1 MEAAVRVFVIA
12 DAPEEVHRLTDI
24 FVHSMDFAIAGWG
37 TVVGA
42 EQLRSADVDVVVIRT
57 DQFRP
62 ISLSGDVPI
71 LWLRH
76 PSTYSRMSISTH
88 AVLSDTASPMQI
100 RAAALALAAGL
111 HFDST
116 ERNIDHSDEEE
127 LTLLEPLTDRELEVL
142 NLVAEGLSNPQIAKR
157 LRVSRNTAKFHVS
170 SIIAKLGA
178 SSRTEAVTLGLRRGL
193 III

>member
-12 DAPEEVHRLTDI
+12 DAPEEAHRLTNI
-24 FVHSMDFAIAGWG
+24 FVHSADFAVAGWG
-37 TVVGA
+37 SVVGA
-42 EQLRSADVDVVVIRT
+42 QQLQSADVDVVVIRT
-57 DQFRP
+57 DQLRP
-62 ISLSGDVPI
+62 VSPAAGVPI

-76 PSTYSRMSISTH
+76 SSSHVRMSVSTH
-88 AVLSDTASPMQI
+88 AVLSDTAGPVQI

-111 HFDST
+111 HFEST
-116 ERNIDHSDEEE
+116 EGKIDHSDEED
-127 LTLLEPLTDRELEVL
+127 LTFSESLTDRELEVL
-142 NLVAEGLSNPQIAKR
+142 NLVAEGLSNPQIARR

>member
-12 DAPEEVHRLTDI
+12 DAPEETHRLSDI
-24 FVHSMDFAIAGWG
+24 FVHSADFAIAGWG

-42 EQLRSADVDVVVIRT
+42 EQLQSADVDVVVIHT

-62 ISLSGDVPI
+62 ISLPDDVPI
-71 LWLRH
+71 LWLGH
-76 PSTYSRMSISTH
+76 SSTNGRMSIPTH
-88 AVLSDTASPMQI
+88 AVLSDTATPVQI

-116 ERNIDHSDEEE
+116 EANINHSDEEE
-127 LTLLEPLTDRELEVL
+127 LTFLEPLTERELEVL

-193 III
+193 IIV

>member
-12 DAPEEVHRLTDI
+12 DTPEDAHRLTDI
-24 FVHSMDFAIAGWG
+24 FVNSADFAVAGWG

-42 EQLRSADVDVVVIRT
+42 EQLQSADVDVVVIRT
-57 DQFRP
+57 DEFRP
-62 ISLSGDVPI
+62 ISLPGDVPI
-71 LWLRH
+71 LWLGH
-76 PSTYSRMSISTH
+76 SLTSGRMSIPTH
-88 AVLSDTASPMQI
+88 AVLSDTASPRQI

-111 HFDST
+111 HFDSN
-116 ERNIDHSDEEE
+116 EGNIDHSDEEE

>member
-12 DAPEEVHRLTDI
+12 DAPEEAHRLSDI
-24 FVHSMDFAIAGWG
+24 FVRSADFAVAGWG
-37 TVVGA
+37 TVGA
-42 EQLRSADVDVVVIRT
+42 EQWQSADVDVVVIHT

-62 ISLSGDVPI
+62 ISLPDDVPI
-71 LWLRH
+71 LWLGH
-76 PSTYSRMSISTH
+76 SSTNGRMSIPTH
-88 AVLSDTASPMQI
+88 AVLSDTATPVQI

-116 ERNIDHSDEEE
+116 EANINHSDEEE
-127 LTLLEPLTDRELEVL
+127 LTFLEPLTERELEVL

-193 III
+193 IIV

>member
-12 DAPEEVHRLTDI
+12 DAPEEAHRLADI
-24 FVHSMDFAIAGWG
+24 FVHSADFAVAGWG
-37 TVVGA
+37 TVGA

-57 DQFRP
+57 DQFRN

-71 LWLRH
+71 LRLRH

-88 AVLSDTASPMQI
+88 AVLSDTASPRQI

-111 HFDST
+111 HFDSN
-116 ERNIDHSDEEE
+116 EGNIDHSDEEE